1 MFKGAETICFV
12 VTQLLCLR
20 GCKYLWCEWKWCS
33 CPQIWAASVLQLSLC
48 LPQYSASKAF
58 VFAWKKR
65 QKITL
70 SLIYT
75 DTQTTTT
82 EKKRKKKSGPSLIPA
97 NSGQLKVELLI
108 QLLIHCF
115 CLWVLQYMWSVR
127 LPAVIFHSDAASPLK
142 GLKVKL
148 PLVFALCSVAGHGE
162 AVLHVCKGSCTWMR
176 INRVFKCIF
185 NFYLQAMLY
194 YQLDDKMSWIVDS
207 RAFTKL
213 PMNAETICFSG
224 RLSGWVWQRQL
235 FEKGR
240 FGWWTSPLFL
250 SDSLAFRGSTQA
262 YYRAIKIKLLFVP
275 IILIWKED
283 GGMTAL

>member
-1 MFKGAETICFV
+1 MWV
-12 VTQLLCLR
+12 VQ
-20 GCKYLWCEWKWCS
+20 YLW
-33 CPQIWAASVLQLSLC
+33 L
-48 LPQYSASKAF
+48 
-58 VFAWKKR
+58 
-65 QKITL
+65 
-70 SLIYT
+70 
-75 DTQTTTT
+75 
-82 EKKRKKKSGPSLIPA
+82 
-97 NSGQLKVELLI
+97 
-108 QLLIHCF
+108 
-115 CLWVLQYMWSVR
+115 VR
-127 LPAVIFHSDAASPLK
+127 LPTDCHFSYWCCYFREGIKTEASFSACTLQ
-142 GLKVKL
+142 
-148 PLVFALCSVAGHGE
+148 CYRHGE
-162 AVLHVCKGSCTWMR
+162 VVLCMCKGGCTWVW

-240 FGWWTSPLFL
+240 FGWWTSPLSL
-250 SDSLAFRGSTQA
+250 SDAPAFSSSTQA

-275 IILIWKED
+275 IILIWKEG

>member
-1 MFKGAETICFV
+1 M
-12 VTQLLCLR
+12 
-20 GCKYLWCEWKWCS
+20 
-33 CPQIWAASVLQLSLC
+33 
-48 LPQYSASKAF
+48 
-58 VFAWKKR
+58 FAWKKNQ
-65 QKITL
+65 QKP
-70 SLIYT
+70 SLLGTHIPIKKK
-75 DTQTTTT
+75 
-82 EKKRKKKSGPSLIPA
+82 EKKKKKAGPGLIPP
-97 NSGQLKVELLI
+97 NPRQLKVQLPF

-115 CLWVLQYMWSVR
+115 CLWVLQYTWGLWDYS
-127 LPAVIFHSDAASPLK
+127 PIVIFHSNAALPQK
-142 GLKVKL
+142 GLRVEL
-148 PLVFALCSVAGHGE
+148 PLALALCSFTGHGE
-162 AVLHVCKGSCTWMR
+162 VVLCACEGTCTWVR

-185 NFYLQAMLY
+185 NFYLQAMLH

-275 IILIWKED
+275 IILIWKEG